1 MKTIIAFSFLVATT
15 LLSQLAFA
23 SDAFRINLV
32 PKTEAKA
39 LLEISNNEAKQ
50 YEINISNSTGEMV
63 YYHETKE
70 NLTNHSK
77 LFDFS
82 QLEHGV
88 YKVEVKIDGASNEQ
102 LMTIGKRGIEVG
114 NSVKKTDPLFSFS
127 DNILKISY
135 LNYNNNQME
144 LHIYNRSDLVWNKEM
159 NNEFTVQKGFD
170 LSKLNRGDY
179 RIVFASGEDIYEYE
193 VKR

>member
-39 LLEISNNEAKQ
+39 LLEISNNEAQQ

>member
-1 MKTIIAFSFLVATT
+1 MKTIIAFSLLVATT
-15 LLSQLAFA
+15 LLSQLSFA
-23 SDAFRINLV
+23 SGTFRINLV
-32 PKTEAKA
+32 PKTESKA
-39 LLEISNNEAKQ
+39 LLEISNSEAHQ
-50 YEINISNSTGEMV
+50 YEINISSSTGEMV

-70 NLTNHSK
+70 NLINHSK
-77 LFDFS
+77 LFDFA

-102 LMTIGKRGIEVG
+102 LLTIGKSGIEVG

-144 LHIYNRSDLVWNKEM
+144 LHIYNKSDLVWNKEIRD
-159 NNEFTVQKGFD
+159 EFAVQKGFD

-193 VKR
+193 LKR

>member
-1 MKTIIAFSFLVATT
+1 MKTIIAFSFLIATT

-23 SDAFRINLV
+23 SGSFTINLV

-39 LLEISNNEAKQ
+39 LLEISNNEANQ
-50 YEINISNSTGEMV
+50 YEINISSSTGEMV

-82 QLEHGV
+82 KLDHGI

-102 LMTIGKRGIEVG
+102 LLTIGKSGIEVG
-114 NSVKKTDPLFSFS
+114 NPVKKTDPLFSFS
-127 DNILKISY
+127 DDILKISY
-135 LNYNNNQME
+135 LNYSSNKME
-144 LHIYNRSDLVWNKEM
+144 LYIYDNRDLVWKKEM
-159 NNEFTVQKGFD
+159 NEEFVVQKGFN
-170 LSKLNRGDY
+170 LSKLYSGDY
-179 RIVFASGEDIYEYE
+179 RIVFASGDEIYEYE
-193 VKR
+193 LKR

>member
-1 MKTIIAFSFLVATT
+1 MKTIITFSFLIATT
-15 LLSQLAFA
+15 LLSQLALA
-23 SDAFRINLV
+23 SGTFSINLI
-32 PKTEAKA
+32 PKTDAKA
-39 LLEISNNEAKQ
+39 LLEISNYDAHK
-50 YEINISNSTGEMV
+50 YEINISNSSGEMV

-102 LMTIGKRGIEVG
+102 LLTIGKNGIEVG
-114 NSVKKTDPLFSFS
+114 NSVKKADPVFSFS

-135 LNYNNNQME
+135 LNYGSNQMV
-144 LHIYNRSDLVWNKEM
+144 LHIYENSSLVWDKNL
-159 NNEFTVQKGFD
+159 NNEFVVQKGFD
-170 LSKLNRGDY
+170 ISKLDRGNY
-179 RIVFASGEDIYEYE
+179 TIVFASGDDIYEYDL
-193 VKR
+193 KR

>member
-39 LLEISNNEAKQ
+39 LLEISNNEAQQ

-70 NLTNHSK
+70 NLTYHSK

>member
-1 MKTIIAFSFLVATT
+1 MKTIIAFSFLIATT

-23 SDAFRINLV
+23 SGTFRINLV

-39 LLEISNNEAKQ
+39 LLEISNNEAQQ

-88 YKVEVKIDGASNEQ
+88 YKIEVKIEGASNEQ
-102 LMTIGKRGIEVG
+102 LLTIGKRGIEVG

-144 LHIYNRSDLVWNKEM
+144 LHIYNKSDLVWNKEM
-159 NNEFTVQKGFD
+159 NDEFTVQKGFD

-193 VKR
+193 LKR